1 MWGNFLVCLALGCL
15 SVMPLLVHAMP
26 LAATELSSE
35 QPQDE
40 LLTKGIAE
48 TEDPDGQDMQK
59 ATYDSGFEEQEQE
72 QDMQVAADSS
82 GNGKEEQELYMQEA
96 ADSPNFGRQ
105 NQEQDMQMAAD
116 NSGYGRLDRER
127 EKSKLRMF
135 PKIRRT
141 APAAHGGQ
149 SLLTKDL
156 LNFWV
161 KEKPHKVTQAAPK
174 NEDDAELELRAGKG
188 KGGGGGG
195 AAATAAGRAGTE
207 MTISLP
213 NVVTDHMGNWVFNPW
228 GVTFGRVWEDTR
240 FAFQG
245 KHWLPWIMQDYFIKG
260 DYRQEKLHGTVCQG
274 KSTIYNY
281 PKIYS
286 WFPRYIDG
294 NKRNHRN
301 ILLNLRREI
310 YTDGRTESCHVKEL
324 DDWYAYQQCTIL
336 RNMRMD
342 YLVPNYP
349 LHRWYKPS

>member
-1 MWGNFLVCLALGCL
+1 MWVHFLVCLALGGL

-26 LAATELSSE
+26 LAATELSL
-35 QPQDE
+35 P
-40 LLTKGIAE
+40 TKGTAA
-48 TEDPDGQDMQK
+48 TEDPDGEDMQK
-59 ATYDSGFEEQEQE
+59 ATDSSGFEEQEQE

-82 GNGKEEQELYMQEA
+82 GNGKEEQEL
-96 ADSPNFGRQ
+96 
-105 NQEQDMQMAAD
+105 DMQMAAD
-116 NSGYGRLDRER
+116 NSGYGRLERER

-135 PKIRRT
+135 PKIHRT
-141 APAAHGGQ
+141 ALAAHGGQ
-149 SLLTKDL
+149 SLHTKDL

-161 KEKPHKVTQAAPK
+161 KEKPHKATQAAPK

-188 KGGGGGG
+188 KGGG
-195 AAATAAGRAGTE
+195 AAATAAGKAGTE

-245 KHWLPWIMQDYFIKG
+245 KHWLPWIMQDYYIKG

-281 PKIYS
+281 PKIYN
-286 WFPRYIDG
+286 WFPHYIDG

-349 LHRWYKPS
+349 LHRWYKP

>member
-1 MWGNFLVCLALGCL
+1 MRVNFLVCLALGCL

-26 LAATELSSE
+26 IE

-40 LLTKGIAE
+40 LQTKGIAE

-59 ATYDSGFEEQEQE
+59 ATDLNAGFEEQEQEQEQE
-72 QDMQVAADSS
+72 QDMQVAADSA
-82 GNGKEEQELYMQEA
+82 GIEREE
-96 ADSPNFGRQ
+96 
-105 NQEQDMQMAAD
+105 QEQDMQMAAD
-116 NSGYGRLDRER
+116 NSGYGRLERER

-135 PKIRRT
+135 PKVHRT
-141 APAAHGGQ
+141 ALAAHGGQ
-149 SLLTKDL
+149 SLHTKDL

-161 KEKPHKVTQAAPK
+161 KEKPHEVTQAAPK
-174 NEDDAELELRAGKG
+174 NDDGELDLRAGKG
-188 KGGGGGG
+188 KGGGGG
-195 AAATAAGRAGTE
+195 AAATVAGRAGTE

-228 GVTFGRVWEDTR
+228 GLTFGRVWEDTR

-245 KHWLPWIMQDYFIKG
+245 KHWLPWIMKDLSIKG

-286 WFPRYIDG
+286 WFPRHIDTH
-294 NKRNHRN
+294 KRHHRN

-310 YTDGRTESCHVKEL
+310 YTDGRTESCHVKDL
-324 DDWYAYQQCTIL
+324 DDWYAYQKCTIL

-349 LHRWYKPS
+349 LHRWYKTP